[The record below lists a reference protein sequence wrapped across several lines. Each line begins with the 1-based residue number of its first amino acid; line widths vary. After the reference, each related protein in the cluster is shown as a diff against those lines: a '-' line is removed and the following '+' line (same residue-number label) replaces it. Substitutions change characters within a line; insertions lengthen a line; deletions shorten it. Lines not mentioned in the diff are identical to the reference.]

1 VKGFDATANPTLID
15 SHTID
20 VIATF
25 GMSGPSTQKSI
36 RRYRAQLIGWL
47 PACEEATGY
56 DFTTFTLRTSPPYPI
71 AASEDTMSNFEI
83 NVPGGPTT
91 GNEAC
96 APSIRTTLTFK

>member
-1 VKGFDATANPTLID
+1 MDNPTLIN
-15 SHTID
+15 SHNID

-25 GMSGPSTQKSI
+25 GMAGPTTPKSI

-56 DFTTFTLRTSPPYPI
+56 DFTTFTLITSPPYLI
-71 AASEDTMSNFEI
+71 TASEDPSDNFEVA
-83 NVPGGPTT
+83 VPGAPKS
-91 GNEAC
+91 GNEVC